1 MRVTVGTKIIDYPY
15 LEWSQGIILFTG
27 PSGSGKTTLLRSLHG
42 ELLVEDAFENW
53 PKKKT
58 AMMPQQ
64 NTWIP
69 YLKLGVQLRQFG
81 GPAAENLMH
90 QLQLERHSYKYPNEL
105 SVGQLQRFS
114 LALTLSL
121 DSSVFLLDEP
131 TSALDDDL
139 AVLLFELIDKK
150 LKESDLTTILAV
162 THDPRMK
169 KYFST
174 AKTWQL

>member
-1 MRVTVGTKIIDYPY
+1 MRVTVGTNEIHYPS
-15 LEWSQGIILFTG
+15 LELTEGIILFTG
-27 PSGSGKTTLLRSLHG
+27 PSGSGKTTLLRALHG
-42 ELLVEDAFENW
+42 ELLVQDPFKNW
-53 PKKKT
+53 PQDKT

-69 YLKLGVQLRQFG
+69 YLKLDIQLRQFC
-81 GPAAENLMH
+81 GPTAELIARK
-90 QLQLERHSYKYPNEL
+90 LRLERHLGKFPNEL

-139 AVLLFELIDKK
+139 ADLVFGLIDEK
-150 LKESDLTTILAV
+150 LKESDRTTILAV

>member
-1 MRVTVGTKIIDYPY
+1 MRVTVGTKEIHYPS
-15 LEWSQGIILFTG
+15 LQWTEGVVLFTG
-27 PSGSGKTTLLRSLHG
+27 PSGSGKTTLLRALHG
-42 ELLVEDAFENW
+42 ELAVKDSFENW
-53 PKKKT
+53 PQHNT

-69 YLKLGVQLRQFG
+69 YLNLGIQLRQFG
-81 GPAAENLMH
+81 GPTAELIAR
-90 QLQLERHSYKYPNEL
+90 QLQLERQLEKHPNEL

-139 AVLLFELIDKK
+139 ADLVFVLIDEK
-150 LKESDLTTILAV
+150 LKESDQITIVSV

>member
-1 MRVTVGTKIIDYPY
+1 MRVTVGTKEIHYPS
-15 LEWSQGIILFTG
+15 LEFTEGIILFTG
-27 PSGSGKTTLLRSLHG
+27 PSGSGKTTLLRALHG
-42 ELLVEDAFENW
+42 ELAVKDSFENW
-53 PKKKT
+53 PRNKT

-69 YLKLGVQLRQFG
+69 YLNLGIQLRQFG
-81 GPAAENLMH
+81 GPTAELIAR
-90 QLQLERHSYKYPNEL
+90 QLQLERQLEKHPNEL

-114 LALTLSL
+114 LALTLSS

-139 AVLLFELIDKK
+139 ADLVFALIDEK
-150 LKESDLTTILAV
+150 LKESDQITIVAV

>member
-1 MRVTVGTKIIDYPY
+1 MRVTVGTKEIHYPS
-15 LEWSQGIILFTG
+15 LQWTEGVVLFTG
-27 PSGSGKTTLLRSLHG
+27 PSGSGKTTLLRALHG
-42 ELLVEDAFENW
+42 ELAVKDSFENW
-53 PKKKT
+53 PQHNT

-69 YLKLGVQLRQFG
+69 YLNLGIQLRQFG
-81 GPAAENLMH
+81 GPTAELIAR
-90 QLQLERHSYKYPNEL
+90 QLQLERQLEKHPNEL

-139 AVLLFELIDKK
+139 ADLVFALIDEK
-150 LKESDLTTILAV
+150 LKESDQITIVSV

>member
-1 MRVTVGTKIIDYPY
+1 MRVTVGTKEIRYPS
-15 LEWSQGIILFTG
+15 LELTEGLILFTG
-27 PSGSGKTTLLRSLHG
+27 PSGSGKTTLLRALHG
-42 ELLVEDAFENW
+42 ELLVKDSFENW
-53 PKKKT
+53 PQNNT

-69 YLKLGVQLRQFG
+69 YLKIGVQLR
-81 GPAAENLMH
+81 
-90 QLQLERHSYKYPNEL
+90 LERHLGKYPREL

-121 DSSVFLLDEP
+121 DSNVFLLDEP

-139 AVLLFELIDKK
+139 ADLVFGLIDEK
-150 LKESDLTTILAV
+150 LKESDQITIVAV

-169 KYFST
+169 EHFST

>member
-1 MRVTVGTKIIDYPY
+1 MRVTVGTNEIRYPA
-15 LEWSQGIILFTG
+15 LELTEGIILFTG
-27 PSGSGKTTLLRSLHG
+27 PSGSGKTTLLRALHG
-42 ELLVEDAFENW
+42 ELLVKDSFENW
-53 PKKKT
+53 PQSKT

-81 GPAAENLMH
+81 GPTSELIAH
-90 QLQLERHSYKYPNEL
+90 QLRLERHLEKFPNEL

-121 DSSVFLLDEP
+121 DSNVFLLDEP

-139 AVLLFELIDKK
+139 ADLVFGLIDEK
-150 LKESDLTTILAV
+150 LKESDQTTIVAV

>member
-1 MRVTVGTKIIDYPY
+1 MRVTVGTKEIRYPS
-15 LEWSQGIILFTG
+15 LELTEGIILFTG
-27 PSGSGKTTLLRSLHG
+27 PSGSGKTTLLRALHG
-42 ELLVEDAFENW
+42 ELLVKDSFENW
-53 PKKKT
+53 PQNKT
-58 AMMPQQ
+58 ALMPQQ

-69 YLKLGVQLRQFG
+69 YLKLGVQLQQFG
-81 GPAAENLMH
+81 GPTSELIARPLR
-90 QLQLERHSYKYPNEL
+90 LERHLEKFPNEL

-121 DSSVFLLDEP
+121 DSNVFLLDEP

-139 AVLLFELIDKK
+139 ADLVFGLIDEK
-150 LKESDLTTILAV
+150 LKESDQITIVAV